1 MKPELTPL
9 EARVIGC
16 LIEKGITT
24 PDNYPLTLNALT
36 HAVNQKSNRDPVLD
50 LSDSE
55 VQSVVDGLMKKHLV
69 TDRSGGMGGRVTRY
83 RHRFCNTQ
91 FGELTLSA
99 EELAIVCELL
109 IRGPQT
115 PGELRSRAK
124 RMAPL
129 SDVSVVD
136 QALSDL
142 AGRDDPIV
150 RQLAREPG
158 RREARWMHLFG
169 VDASGADAISSRAD
183 SGASGVAAPEAQ
195 TPSPAPTTVPVSQ
208 ADPVEALRTDVASLR
223 REIDELRRR
232 LDVLES

>member
-16 LIEKGITT
+16 LIEKEITT

-36 HAVNQKSNRDPVLD
+36 HAVNQKSNRDPVMS
-50 LSDSE
+50 LSDGD
-55 VQSVVDGLMKKHLV
+55 VQTIVDGLMKKHLV
-69 TDRSGGMGGRVTRY
+69 TDRSGGMGGRATRY
-83 RHRFCNTQ
+83 RHRFCNTR

-129 SDVSVVD
+129 ADVSVVD
-136 QALSDL
+136 STL
-142 AGRDDPIV
+142 AELAAREDPLV

-158 RREARWMHLFG
+158 RREARWMHLFSG
-169 VDASGADAISSRAD
+169 GPHPETTDEPARSDAPP
-183 SGASGVAAPEAQ
+183 AA
-195 TPSPAPTTVPVSQ
+195 SPARSAPARPGGSTLDELKAEL
-208 ADPVEALRTDVASLR
+208 ADLRA
-223 REIDELRRR
+223 EIDELRRR
-232 LDVLES
+232 LDALGA

>member
-16 LIEKGITT
+16 LIEKEITT
-24 PDNYPLTLNALT
+24 PDNYPLTLNALI
-36 HAVNQKSNRDPVLD
+36 HAVNQKSNRDPVLG

-55 VQSVVDGLMKKHLV
+55 VQAVVDALMKKHLV

-91 FGELTLSA
+91 FGELKLSA

-109 IRGPQT
+109 LRGPQT
-115 PGELRSRAK
+115 PGELRSRAR

-136 QALSDL
+136 AALTDL
-142 AGRDDPIV
+142 AGREDPLV

-158 RREARWMHLFG
+158 RREARWMHLFSG
-169 VDASGADAISSRAD
+169 GPHPAESGDATQAGEIPRARPSPPTSIRTDASALDELR
-183 SGASGVAAPEAQ
+183 SGL
-195 TPSPAPTTVPVSQ
+195 T
-208 ADPVEALRTDVASLR
+208 ALRAEV
-223 REIDELRRR
+223 DELRRR
-232 LDVLES
+232 LDELDS